1 MDNYFQIDTVDN
13 ILATKEQ
20 IDTSWYIIYD
30 VKGDDNNG

>member
-20 IDTSWYIIYD
+20 IDTSYIIYD